1 MDTRTSIDA
10 EERERELVITRIFD
24 APRHL
29 VFQAWTEPDR
39 ATRWWGPQGFVTTYC
54 NMDVRPGGAF
64 RVCMRSPAG
73 AEHWKQGVYREVV
86 EPERL
91 VFTFAWEDAEGKP
104 GHQTLVTLTFAEH
117 GNKTELT
124 LHQAVFES
132 VARRDEHRRGWA
144 STLER
149 FAEYLAKNQ

>member
-1 MDTRTSIDA
+1 MDTRTSINVG
-10 EERERELVITRIFD
+10 ERERELVITRIFD

-39 ATRWWGPQGFVTTYC
+39 VARWWGPQGFVTTYC
-54 NMDVRPGGAF
+54 DMNVRPGGAF

-91 VFTFAWEDAEGKP
+91 VFTFAWEDTEGKP
-104 GHQTLVTLTFAEH
+104 GHQTLVTVTFAEH
-117 GNKTELT
+117 GDKTELT
-124 LHQAVFES
+124 LHQAVFET
-132 VARRDEHRRGWA
+132 VEWRNEHRRGWT
-144 STLER
+144 STLQR
-149 FAEYLAKNQ
+149 LGEYLAENQ